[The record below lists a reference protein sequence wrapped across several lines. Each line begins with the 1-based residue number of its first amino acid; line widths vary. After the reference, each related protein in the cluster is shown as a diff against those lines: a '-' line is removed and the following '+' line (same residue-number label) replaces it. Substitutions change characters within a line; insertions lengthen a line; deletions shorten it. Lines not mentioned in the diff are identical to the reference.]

1 MVCLLLER
9 GKLSIVSTAQH
20 RYSFVQLLTTW
31 QIQQCVSTQAPDD
44 TWETRDLQ
52 NKQENRKRFEVK
64 EAKRLQQEAEERL
77 TMSPEEIGNQS
88 LPC

>member
-1 MVCLLLER
+1 M
-9 GKLSIVSTAQH
+9 
-20 RYSFVQLLTTW
+20 
-31 QIQQCVSTQAPDD
+31 QAPDD
-44 TWETRDLQ
+44 TWEARDLQ
-52 NKQENRKRFEVK
+52 NREEIRKRIESK